1 MPKKKTSFKYMVS
14 VDGTQAP
21 KFEHDTL
28 LEATKEAERLAEV
41 FGNTER
47 TIRVLRVEAVLKVK
61 REIVTTKTWV

>member
-28 LEATKEAERLAEV
+28 LEATKEAERLGFAL
-41 FGNTER
+41 GGANR
-47 TIRVLRVEAVLKVK
+47 TIRVLRVEAVLQCRYEQVC
-61 REIVTTKTWV
+61 TKTWV